1 MKVKEFKF
9 EYCLYESRYYN
20 LLVCRINF
28 GEKADRKYFDNE
40 AKVEIYCPI
49 SRREY
54 VQIGLVSTYM
64 LVFDIGGFQKPELY
78 LSLTCIN
85 HSSNVYPNQ
94 IKLQNYQ
101 Q

>member
-1 MKVKEFKF
+1 MSLGITISLF
-9 EYCLYESRYYN
+9 
-20 LLVCRINF
+20 VCRINF

-40 AKVEIYCPI
+40 AKVEINCCPI

-54 VQIGLVSTYM
+54 VQTGPVSTYI